1 MDKDQIALIANG
13 YEFDMA
19 TGIRQL
25 AMSVLTLSDL
35 VASLTPTMDAGETPA
50 PPPTIEQLLNVKL
63 ASVLAKSGYTTTQS
77 LRDATDEQLLQIP
90 GTSSK
95 TISLIREKVG

>member
-25 AMSVLTLSDL
+25 AMSVLALSDL
-35 VASLTPTMDAGETPA
+35 VASLTPTMDAGATVPE
-50 PPPTIEQLLNVKL
+50 PTIEQLLNVKL

-77 LRDATDEQLLQIP
+77 LRNATDEQLLQIP